1 MRVFPGL
8 SVAAAAL
15 LFAALIGAL
24 GIGSVAAQPGPG
36 EEQISVRIIARNA
49 DNDRVELGLI
59 ADGQSA
65 DSAILPSARF
75 LSWATVDAA
84 DVTDWRYSSAVTVG
98 DGERSAA
105 VRIAARG

>member
-1 MRVFPGL
+1 MRMFPGL
-8 SVAAAAL
+8 LVAAAAL
-15 LFAALIGAL
+15 LLAALIGAL
-24 GIGSVAAQPGPG
+24 GIGPAAAQTGPG

-75 LSWATVDAA
+75 MSWATVDQPM
-84 DVTDWRYSSAVTVG
+84 
-98 DGERSAA
+98 
-105 VRIAARG
+105 